1 MRKTIEISD
10 FKMMMFL
17 ILRRQPEGQGSFL
30 GGQGTNI
37 SLLAFGLKC

>member
-30 GGQGTNI
+30 GSKAQI
-37 SLLAFGLKC
+37 FGFQPLV